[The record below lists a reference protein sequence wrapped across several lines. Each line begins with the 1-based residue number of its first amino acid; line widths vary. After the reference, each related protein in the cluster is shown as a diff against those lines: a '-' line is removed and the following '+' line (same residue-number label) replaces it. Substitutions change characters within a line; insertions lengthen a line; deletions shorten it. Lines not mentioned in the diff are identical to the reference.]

1 MRTYSILLDENG
13 RPLPGNISQHGPR
26 AKGGYFNL
34 TKEVFDGLMQ
44 ALNKNA
50 KPKNTMNTKELADE
64 LMI

>member
-13 RPLPGNISQHGPR
+13 RPLPGNISQHG
-26 AKGGYFNL
+26 
-34 TKEVFDGLMQ
+34 FDGLMQ